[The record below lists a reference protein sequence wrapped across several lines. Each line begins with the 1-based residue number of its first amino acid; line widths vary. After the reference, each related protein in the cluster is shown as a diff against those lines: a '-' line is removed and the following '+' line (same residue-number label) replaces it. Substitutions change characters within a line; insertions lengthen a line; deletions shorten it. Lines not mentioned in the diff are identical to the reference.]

1 MSARAAR
8 LSDSVRPRILLVDD
22 EPRVLSALRRGLR
35 REPIEIESAESGEE
49 ALKLLG
55 ARDFALVIS
64 DQKMPGMS
72 GVEFLTKV
80 RREWPSTERVL
91 LSGWSSEIPAHEV
104 GAAGLFAMLP
114 KPWDDAEIRGTI
126 RRAVGLA

>member
-1 MSARAAR
+1 MSEPA
-8 LSDSVRPRILLVDD
+8 RPRILLVDD

-35 REPIEIESAESGEE
+35 RERVEIESAGSAEE
-49 ALKLLG
+49 ALGLLAAG
-55 ARDFALVIS
+55 EFALVIS
-64 DQKMPGMS
+64 DHKMPGMS
-72 GVEFLTKV
+72 GVEFLAKV

-91 LSGWSSEIPAHEV
+91 LSGWSFEIPAEEL

-114 KPWDDAEIRGTI
+114 KPWDDSEIRDTI